1 LVAASLLAA
10 FMSTM
15 STQLNL
21 GASYLVHDFY
31 GRFIRPDASER
42 QRVVAG
48 QVATGVS
55 LVVGAG
61 LGLTLT
67 DAGQAFNLLLLLG
80 AGTGGLFLLRWFW
93 WRISAWTEVAAM
105 LISLVVAAYFT
116 WAHDVWTDI
125 ALAPWEK
132 LMWGTCITT
141 TGWLLSAFLLPYE
154 SPEVLRAFVRRTG
167 VGGPGWARWATESIE
182 SKATAPPVSRGLLQ
196 AFLGSVSVYAVLLAT
211 GFWLYGE
218 STLAVAFVVLAVLT
232 GWGVLKLQTQRDAS

>member
-1 LVAASLLAA
+1 V
-10 FMSTM
+10 
-15 STQLNL
+15 
-21 GASYLVHDFY
+21 
-31 GRFIRPDASER
+31 I
-42 QRVVAG
+42 AG

-55 LVVGAG
+55 LVIGAG

-116 WAHDVWTDI
+116 WAHDAWTDI
-125 ALAPWEK
+125 ALAPWQK

-141 TGWLLSAFLLPYE
+141 VGWLLSAWFLPHE
-154 SPEVLRAFVRRTG
+154 SPEVLRAFVKRTG
-167 VGGPGWARWATESIE
+167 VGGPGWSRWTEDDSE
-182 SKATAPPVSRGLLQ
+182 SASTSPPVSRGLLQ
-196 AFLGSVSVYAVLLAT
+196 AFLGSVAVYAALLAT
-211 GFWLYGE
+211 GSGLYGDA
-218 STLAVAFVVLAVLT
+218 TLAFGLTALAGLA